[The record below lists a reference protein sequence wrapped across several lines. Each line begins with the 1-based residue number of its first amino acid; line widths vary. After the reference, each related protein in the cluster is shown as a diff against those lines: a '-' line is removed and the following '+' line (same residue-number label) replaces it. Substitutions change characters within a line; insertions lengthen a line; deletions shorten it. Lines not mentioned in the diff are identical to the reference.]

1 MSQKILRFYLSN
13 TDTLNHESL
22 YECIAREAKAF
33 GLHGATV
40 INGVM
45 GFGETSQLRSN
56 KFWELNIKHPM
67 IVEMIDEEATL
78 RAFITKM
85 QPLLEGTEKGF
96 LITLQDIEIVLK
108 KQGHARK

>member
-22 YECIAREAKAF
+22 YECIAREAKSF

-67 IVEMIDEEATL
+67 IVEMIDEEELL
-78 RAFITKM
+78 RNFISKM
-85 QPLLEGTEKGF
+85 QPMLEGSKKGF
-96 LITLQDIEIVLK
+96 LITLQDIEVILK
-108 KQGHARK
+108 QQGRLPK

>member
-22 YECIAREAKAF
+22 YECIAREAKLF

-45 GFGETSQLRSN
+45 GFGATSQLRSD

-67 IVEMIDEEATL
+67 IVEMIDEEELL
-78 RAFITKM
+78 RNFICKI
-85 QPLLEGTEKGF
+85 QPMLEGSQKGF
-96 LITLQDIEIVLK
+96 LTTLQDIEIILK
-108 KQGHARK
+108 KQGCPNK